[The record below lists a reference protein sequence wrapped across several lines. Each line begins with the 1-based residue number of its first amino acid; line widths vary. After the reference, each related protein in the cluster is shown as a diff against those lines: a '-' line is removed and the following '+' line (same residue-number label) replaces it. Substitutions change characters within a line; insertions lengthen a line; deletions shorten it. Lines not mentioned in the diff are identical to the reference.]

1 MSRTSTFRGGFVVT
15 LPLSDSTATLD
26 WREFRL
32 HQEVRKHDLL
42 ILTVRSR
49 STEYFDTLYPNTPI
63 QVTYR
68 DSDGMTAMFMGYIS
82 KVAPVFHVEDS
93 HYERE
98 VTCIAASREFRVTA
112 RNTWRNRT
120 APEIA
125 QDIGDRL
132 GFKVITKQHGLRK
145 KQVVQG
151 GDTYWETLTK
161 LAKMTGYVLRAE
173 GTTLYFLP
181 LKEMVKAFSSAA
193 PVLATASVSSQYATT
208 ALDVDTLLGNTSDD
222 DDDLSDTAVVVSLGP
237 NDTEPVAVREA
248 PSSAIRSS
256 KASTPSY
263 EKYNPSVIAH
273 SRADAQLLAKGMAD
287 QGMMAYDGRVFGK
300 GDPFIAPY
308 RPVYLATNDKT
319 ATGYWIVKS
328 VTHRIAHGEY
338 TCETIISTDEV
349 SPQRAVPP
357 ATRYRN
363 LSQEAQQGWSP
374 MSVSASRLKIL
385 SPSFVVGMTYR
396 PDGKVAQWVAV

>member
-1 MSRTSTFRGGFVVT
+1 MSRTSTFKGGFSVT
-15 LPLSDSTATLD
+15 LPLSDTSATMD

-32 HQEVRKHDLL
+32 HQEIRKHDLL
-42 ILTVRSR
+42 TLTVRSR

-63 QVTYR
+63 QVVYR
-68 DSDGMTAMFMGYIS
+68 DGDGMSAMFLGYVS
-82 KVAPVFHVEDS
+82 KVAPVTHVEDS

-98 VTCIAASREFRVTA
+98 ITCVAASREFRATA
-112 RNTWRNRT
+112 RNTWRNHT

-125 QDIGDRL
+125 QDIGKRL
-132 GFKVITKQHGLRK
+132 GFKVVTKQHGLRK
-145 KQVVQG
+145 KQIVQG
-151 GDTYWETLTK
+151 GETYWEVLTK
-161 LAKMTGYVLRAE
+161 LAKTTGYVLRAE

-181 LKEMVKAFSSAA
+181 LKEMIKAFSSVA
-193 PVLATASVSSQYATT
+193 PILATASVATQYPTT
-208 ALDVDTLLGNTSDD
+208 VLDVDTLLGNTSDD
-222 DDDLSDTAVVVSLGP
+222 EDDESDTAVVVSLGP
-237 NDTEPVAVREA
+237 NDTEPVAVRES
-248 PSSAIRSS
+248 PRSAVRSS
-256 KASTPSY
+256 KASIPAY
-263 EKYNPSVIAH
+263 EKYNPSIIAH

-328 VTHRIAHGEY
+328 VTHRITRGEY

-349 SPQRAVPP
+349 SPQRSVPP
-357 ATRYRN
+357 TTRYRN
-363 LSQEAQQGWSP
+363 LAQEAQQGWSP
-374 MSVSASRLKIL
+374 MTGSASRLKIL